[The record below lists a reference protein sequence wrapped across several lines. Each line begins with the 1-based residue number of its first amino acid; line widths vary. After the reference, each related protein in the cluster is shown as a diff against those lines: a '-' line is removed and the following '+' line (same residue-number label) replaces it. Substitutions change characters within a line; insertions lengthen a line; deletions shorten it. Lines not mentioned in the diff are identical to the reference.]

1 MTETWNLD
9 SLDNIGGHKT
19 EKIGEPKLEKTSKG
33 DSVIFDGIG
42 SGLIVHSNP
51 LRNAEAI
58 TIEIIFNPANSSSPN
73 NIEQRFVHFQN
84 LKNENSRI
92 LIELRLTKDNQWFL
106 DTFIKSDDAALTL
119 YAEKYP
125 HPLDQWHHVA
135 LVYENGIMKH
145 FVNQVEE
152 MSGNVNY
159 VPIEAADTSIG
170 MRINKVS
177 WFKGAIKTLR
187 VSDKALSPSEF
198 LYL

>member
-9 SLDNIGGHKT
+9 CLENIGGHKT
-19 EKIGEPKLEKTSKG
+19 EKIGEPTLKG

-51 LRNAEAI
+51 LRNAEAF
-58 TIEIIFNPANSSSPN
+58 TIEVIFNPANSGSPA
-73 NIEQRFVHFQN
+73 NIEQRFIHFQN
-84 LKNENSRI
+84 LINENSRI

-119 YAEKYP
+119 YAEKFP
-125 HPLDQWHHVA
+125 HPVDQWYHAA

-145 FVNQVEE
+145 FVNQAEE

-159 VPIEAADTSIG
+159 VPIVEADTSIG

-187 VSDKALSPSEF
+187 VTDKALLPSEF
-198 LYL
+198 LKL